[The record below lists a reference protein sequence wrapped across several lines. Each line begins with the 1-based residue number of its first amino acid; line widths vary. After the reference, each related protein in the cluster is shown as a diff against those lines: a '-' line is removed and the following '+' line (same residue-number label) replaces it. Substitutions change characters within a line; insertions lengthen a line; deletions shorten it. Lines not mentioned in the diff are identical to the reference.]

1 MAKKCG
7 KCGAELPE
15 GAASCPACGAKVPES
30 RGAALF
36 TQMTAE
42 TEHWR
47 SRQKKELTK
56 EQKRLRRLIVAAALA
71 VALAVFLIFF
81 LQPEA
86 RVLRAIRM
94 GRYEDAARIYWS
106 DAGLTERGSERI
118 DQAVLETAERLTTQY
133 AAHELDGDAAAR
145 DISALSTI
153 GRGGERLSD
162 VVTAFRTLN
171 NSQMH
176 MIEAGQLVLTGNY
189 LEAREEYLLVDES
202 DGDYAEAQQ
211 RAKQC
216 LADYGD
222 SVLSEADRLIQT
234 GEYADAL
241 RTVIAGE
248 ERLLELEYYYEK
260 LDLKHRSCAA
270 LLGEDLLKR
279 ALALAEEEDYQGAAD
294 LLQAHI
300 YEFALSDENLISA
313 CDQYYLRARSHDVTA
328 AEAEAKVLFAEGD
341 YAGGFALLDALA
353 DDPEIPADELEAAV
367 ARLEQLFA
375 QDKLAEAEE
384 LFGGVRENLPGAI
397 TVLREAM
404 RLREVDEIGAYW
416 DELSLYLP
424 YSLASED
431 YIEKVGVIFR
441 STSTFE
447 ALDGTDYDEGWIW
460 GDNQSELS
468 FRLGGNYDRLNA
480 VFTVRR
486 DDDHQ
491 AAAYFEVSCD
501 GTTVYHSE
509 RLEHWQTA
517 PLEIEIPVTGCEVL
531 TLRFVNDYNVS
542 TTEDGYCYHG
552 LCTPVVTKD
561 LPEA

>member
-189 LEAREEYLLVDES
+189 LEAREVYVS
-202 DGDYAEAQQ
+202 
-211 RAKQC
+211 
-216 LADYGD
+216 
-222 SVLSEADRLIQT
+222 
-234 GEYADAL
+234 
-241 RTVIAGE
+241 
-248 ERLLELEYYYEK
+248 
-260 LDLKHRSCAA
+260 RS
-270 LLGEDLLKR
+270 
-279 ALALAEEEDYQGAAD
+279 
-294 LLQAHI
+294 
-300 YEFALSDENLISA
+300 SA
-313 CDQYYLRARSHDVTA
+313 CKKGARSHVL
-328 AEAEAKVLFAEGD
+328 EAIG
-341 YAGGFALLDALA
+341 LDARTIDGALRIGLSRYTVTEDIDA
-353 DDPEIPADELEAAV
+353 LCAGLLEAHAT
-367 ARLEQLFA
+367 
-375 QDKLAEAEE
+375 LAH
-384 LFGGVRENLPGAI
+384 R
-397 TVLREAM
+397 
-404 RLREVDEIGAYW
+404 
-416 DELSLYLP
+416 
-424 YSLASED
+424 
-431 YIEKVGVIFR
+431 
-441 STSTFE
+441 
-447 ALDGTDYDEGWIW
+447 
-460 GDNQSELS
+460 
-468 FRLGGNYDRLNA
+468 
-480 VFTVRR
+480 
-486 DDDHQ
+486 
-491 AAAYFEVSCD
+491 
-501 GTTVYHSE
+501 
-509 RLEHWQTA
+509 
-517 PLEIEIPVTGCEVL
+517 
-531 TLRFVNDYNVS
+531 
-542 TTEDGYCYHG
+542 
-552 LCTPVVTKD
+552 
-561 LPEA
+561 

>member
-1 MAKKCG
+1 MFGFGGSK
-7 KCGAELPE
+7 
-15 GAASCPACGAKVPES
+15 
-30 RGAALF
+30 
-36 TQMTAE
+36 
-42 TEHWR
+42 H
-47 SRQKKELTK
+47 KELTK
-56 EQKRLRRLIVAAALA
+56 DQKRLRTLIVAAALA

-86 RVLRAIRM
+86 RVLRAIRK

-118 DQAVLETAERLTTQY
+118 DQTVLETAERLTAQY
-133 AAHELDGDAAAR
+133 AAHELDGDSAAR

-189 LEAREEYLLVDES
+189 LEAREEYLLVDAS

-216 LADYGD
+216 LSDYGD
-222 SVLSEADRLIQT
+222 SVLSEADRMIQT
-234 GEYADAL
+234 GEFAGAL

-248 ERLLELEYYYEK
+248 ERLLEYEYYYEK

-279 ALALAEEEDYQGAAD
+279 AQALAAEEDYQGAAD
-294 LLQAHI
+294 LLQTHI
-300 YEFALSDENLISA
+300 YEFALSDENLIAA
-313 CDQYYLRARSHDVTA
+313 CDQYYLRARSHDVSAT
-328 AEAEAKVLFAEGD
+328 EAEAKALFAEGD
-341 YAGGFALLDALA
+341 YAGGFELLDALS
-353 DDPEIPADELEAAV
+353 DDPEIPADELEAALT
-367 ARLEQLFA
+367 RLEQLFA
-375 QDKLAEAEE
+375 KDKLAEAKE
-384 LFGGVRENLPGAI
+384 LFGGVRDNLPDAI
-397 TVLREAM
+397 ALLREAM

-416 DELSLYLP
+416 DELNLYLP
-424 YSLASED
+424 YSLADED

-441 STSTFE
+441 STSAFE
-447 ALDGTDYDEGWIW
+447 ALNGTSYDEGWIW

-480 VFTVRR
+480 IFTVRR
-486 DDDHQ
+486 EDDHQ

-501 GTTVYHSE
+501 GTMVYRSE
-509 RLEHWQTA
+509 RLEHWQSE
-517 PLEIEIPVTGCEVL
+517 PLEIEIPVAGCEVL
-531 TLRFVNDYNVS
+531 TLRFVNEYNVS

-561 LPEA
+561 LPGSG